1 MDSITDINGTTKFA
15 AVIGQ
20 PLGHSLSPIIYN
32 TSFKAQ
38 DVNIVY
44 IAFETGEAE
53 TIERIEH
60 LKALDVQGINITL
73 PGKFAAMQTVDRL
86 DAASQ
91 YVNAVNMITRDKNGQ
106 WVGYNTDGA
115 GLWLA
120 VKNRGV
126 DLAGKRLV
134 VYGSGAT
141 SRIIIAQAVIEGM
154 TDISVVAR
162 NIQDKDLLI
171 QVCKA
176 LRADYPTIDL
186 KLIDLSEQDQVATA
200 VRNAEIVIQSTSLG
214 MAASQGQSILA
225 DEHWL
230 QAGTVVMDVIYEPME
245 TRFMQQAKARDCVV
259 IGGLDMLVYQ
269 AKLNYQL
276 FAHKEMP
283 VQVVF
288 DTVKA
293 QLLAQKSELKQGG

>member
-20 PLGHSLSPIIYN
+20 PLSHSFSPIIYN

-38 DVNIVY
+38 DLNMVY
-44 IAFETGEAE
+44 IAFETSEDD

-60 LKALDVQGINITL
+60 LKALDVQGINITM
-73 PGKFAAMQTVDRL
+73 PGKFNAMQTVDRL

-91 YVNAVNMITRDKNGQ
+91 YVNAVNMITRDDKGQ

-126 DLAGKRLV
+126 DLVGKRLV

-141 SRIIIAQAVIEGM
+141 SRIITAQAVMEGM
-154 TDISVVAR
+154 RDISVVAR
-162 NIQDKDLLI
+162 NIQEKDLLI
-171 QVCKA
+171 KVCDA
-176 LRADYPTIDL
+176 LRADYPQINI
-186 KLIDLSEQDQVATA
+186 KLIDLSDQDQVGQA
-200 VRNAEIVIQSTSLG
+200 VKHAEIVIQSTSLG

-225 DEHWL
+225 DENWL
-230 QAGTVVMDVIYEPME
+230 REGTVVMDVIYDPME
-245 TRFMQQAKARDCVV
+245 TRFMQQAKARNCVV

-288 DTVKA
+288 DTIKGQLATRKA
-293 QLLAQKSELKQGG
+293 K

>member
-20 PLGHSLSPIIYN
+20 PLRHSLSPIIYN

-38 DVNIVY
+38 DLNMVY
-44 IAFETGEAE
+44 IAFETSEDD

-60 LKALDVQGINITL
+60 LKALDVQGINITM
-73 PGKFAAMQTVDRL
+73 PGKFNAMQTVDRL
-86 DAASQ
+86 DAAGQ
-91 YVNAVNMITRDKNGQ
+91 YVNAINMITRDDKGQ

-126 DLAGKRLV
+126 DLVGKRLV

-162 NIQDKDLLI
+162 NIQEKDLLI
-171 QVCKA
+171 KLCDA
-176 LRADYPTIDL
+176 LRADYPQINL
-186 KLIDLSEQDQVATA
+186 KLIDLSDQDHVGQA
-200 VRNAEIVIQSTSLG
+200 VKHAEIVIQSTSLG
-214 MAASQGQSILA
+214 MGSSQGQSILA
-225 DEHWL
+225 DENWL
-230 QAGTVVMDVIYEPME
+230 QEGTVVMDVIYEPME
-245 TRFMQQAKARDCVV
+245 TRFMQQAKARNCVV

-288 DTVKA
+288 DTIKGQLAARKA
-293 QLLAQKSELKQGG
+293 K

>member
-15 AVIGQ
+15 AVIGK
-20 PLGHSLSPIIYN
+20 PLSHSLSPIIYN

-38 DVNIVY
+38 DLNMVY
-44 IAFETGEAE
+44 IAFETSEDD

-60 LKALDVQGINITL
+60 LKALDVQGINITM
-73 PGKFAAMQTVDRL
+73 PGKFNAMQTVDCL
-86 DAASQ
+86 DVASQ
-91 YVNAVNMITRDKNGQ
+91 YVNAVNMITRDDKGQ

-126 DLAGKRLV
+126 DLVGKRLV

-141 SRIIIAQAVIEGM
+141 SRIIIAQAIIEGM

-162 NIQDKDLLI
+162 NIREKDLLI
-171 QVCKA
+171 KMCDA
-176 LRADYPTIDL
+176 LRADYPQIDL
-186 KLIDLSEQDQVATA
+186 KLIDLSDQDHVGQA
-200 VRNAEIVIQSTSLG
+200 VKQAEIVIQSTSLG
-214 MAASQGQSILA
+214 MAASQGQSILE
-225 DEHWL
+225 DENWL
-230 QAGTVVMDVIYEPME
+230 QEGTVVMDVIYEPME
-245 TRFMQQAKARDCVV
+245 TRFMQQAKARNCVV

-288 DTVKA
+288 DTIKSQLAARKA
-293 QLLAQKSELKQGG
+293 K

>member
-15 AVIGQ
+15 AVIWQ
-20 PLGHSLSPIIYN
+20 PLSHSLSPIIYN

-38 DVNIVY
+38 DLNMVY
-44 IAFETGEAE
+44 IAFETGEDD
-53 TIERIEH
+53 TMDRIEH
-60 LKALDVQGINITL
+60 LKALDVQGINITM
-73 PGKFAAMQTVDRL
+73 PGKFNAMQTVDRL
-86 DAASQ
+86 DAAGQ
-91 YVNAVNMITRDKNGQ
+91 YVNAINMITRDDKGQ

-120 VKNRGV
+120 IKNRGV
-126 DLAGKRLV
+126 ELVGKRLV

-162 NIQDKDLLI
+162 NIQEKDLLI
-171 QVCKA
+171 KLCDA
-176 LRADYPTIDL
+176 LRADYPQINL
-186 KLIDLSEQDQVATA
+186 KLIDLSDQDHVGQA
-200 VRNAEIVIQSTSLG
+200 VKHAEIVIQSTSLG
-214 MAASQGQSILA
+214 MGSSQGQSILA
-225 DEHWL
+225 DENWL
-230 QAGTVVMDVIYEPME
+230 QEGTVVMDVIYEPME
-245 TRFMQQAKARDCVV
+245 TRFMQQAKARNCVV

-288 DTVKA
+288 DTIKGQLAARKA
-293 QLLAQKSELKQGG
+293 K

>member
-15 AVIGQ
+15 AMIGQ
-20 PLGHSLSPIIYN
+20 PLSHSLSPIICN

-38 DVNIVY
+38 DLNMVY
-44 IAFETGEAE
+44 IAFETGEDD
-53 TIERIEH
+53 TMDRIEH
-60 LKALDVQGINITL
+60 LKALDVQGINITM
-73 PGKFAAMQTVDRL
+73 PGKFNAMQTVDRL
-86 DAASQ
+86 DAAGQ
-91 YVNAVNMITRDKNGQ
+91 YVNAINMITRDDNGQ
-106 WVGYNTDGA
+106 WIGYNTDGA

-120 VKNRGV
+120 IKNRGV
-126 DLAGKRLV
+126 ELVGKRLV

-162 NIQDKDLLI
+162 NIQEKDLLI
-171 QVCKA
+171 KLCDA
-176 LRADYPTIDL
+176 LRADYPQINL
-186 KLIDLSEQDQVATA
+186 KLIDLSDQDHVGQA
-200 VRNAEIVIQSTSLG
+200 VKHAEIVIQSTSLG
-214 MAASQGQSILA
+214 MGSSQGQSILA
-225 DEHWL
+225 DENWL
-230 QAGTVVMDVIYEPME
+230 QEGTVVMDVIYEPME
-245 TRFMQQAKARDCVV
+245 TRFMQQAKARNCVV

-288 DTVKA
+288 DTIKG
-293 QLLAQKSELKQGG
+293 QLAARKTK

>member
-20 PLGHSLSPIIYN
+20 PLNHSLSPIIYN

-38 DVNIVY
+38 DLNMVY
-44 IAFETGEAE
+44 IAFETGEDD

-60 LKALDVQGINITL
+60 LKALDVQGINITM
-73 PGKFAAMQTVDRL
+73 PGKFNAMQTVDRL
-86 DAASQ
+86 DAAGQ
-91 YVNAVNMITRDKNGQ
+91 YVNAINMITRDDNGQ

-126 DLAGKRLV
+126 DLVGKRLV

-141 SRIIIAQAVIEGM
+141 TRVIIVQAIIEGM

-162 NIQDKDLLI
+162 NIQEKDLLI
-171 QVCKA
+171 KLCDA
-176 LRADYPTIDL
+176 LRADYPQINL
-186 KLIDLSEQDQVATA
+186 KLIDLSDQDHVGQA
-200 VRNAEIVIQSTSLG
+200 VKHAEIVIQSTSLG
-214 MAASQGQSILA
+214 MGSSQGQSILA
-225 DEHWL
+225 DENWL
-230 QAGTVVMDVIYEPME
+230 QEGTVVMDVIYEPME
-245 TRFMQQAKARDCVV
+245 TRFMQQAKARNCVV

-288 DTVKA
+288 DTIKGQLAARKA
-293 QLLAQKSELKQGG
+293 K

>member
-20 PLGHSLSPIIYN
+20 PLSNSLSPIIYN

-38 DVNIVY
+38 DLNMVY
-44 IAFETGEAE
+44 IAFETSEDD

-60 LKALDVQGINITL
+60 LKALDVQGINITM
-73 PGKFAAMQTVDRL
+73 PGKFNAMQTVDRL
-86 DAASQ
+86 DAAGQ
-91 YVNAVNMITRDKNGQ
+91 YVNAINMITRDDKGQ

-126 DLAGKRLV
+126 DLVGKRLV

-162 NIQDKDLLI
+162 NIQEKDLLI
-171 QVCKA
+171 KLCDA
-176 LRADYPTIDL
+176 LRADYPQINL
-186 KLIDLSEQDQVATA
+186 KLIDLSDQDHVGQV
-200 VRNAEIVIQSTSLG
+200 VKNAEIVIQSTSLG
-214 MAASQGQSILA
+214 MGSSQGQSILA
-225 DEHWL
+225 DENWL
-230 QAGTVVMDVIYEPME
+230 QEGTVVMDVIYEPME
-245 TRFMQQAKARDCVV
+245 TRFMQQAKARNCVV

-288 DTVKA
+288 DTIKGQLAARKA
-293 QLLAQKSELKQGG
+293 K

>member
-1 MDSITDINGTTKFA
+1 M
-15 AVIGQ
+15 
-20 PLGHSLSPIIYN
+20 
-32 TSFKAQ
+32 
-38 DVNIVY
+38 VY
-44 IAFETGEAE
+44 IAFETNEAE

-60 LKALDVQGINITL
+60 LKALGVQGINITM

-91 YVNAVNMITRDKNGQ
+91 YVNAVNMITRDEAGQ

-115 GLWLA
+115 GMWLA

-126 DLAGKRLV
+126 DLVGKRLV

-154 TDISVVAR
+154 TAISVVAR
-162 NIQDKDLLI
+162 NILEKDLLI
-171 QVCKA
+171 QVCDA
-176 LRADYPTIDL
+176 LRADYPNIEL
-186 KLIDLSEQDQVATA
+186 QLIDLSAKDQVESA
-200 VRNAEIVIQSTSLG
+200 VKNAEIVIQSTSLG
-214 MAASQGQSILA
+214 MAASQGQSILE
-225 DEHWL
+225 DETWL

-245 TRFMQQAKARDCVV
+245 TRFMQQAKSRNCLV

-276 FAHKEMP
+276 FAHREMP
-283 VQVVF
+283 VEVVF
-288 DTVKA
+288 DTIKKQLATRKA
-293 QLLAQKSELKQGG
+293 K

>member
-1 MDSITDINGTTKFA
+1 M
-15 AVIGQ
+15 
-20 PLGHSLSPIIYN
+20 
-32 TSFKAQ
+32 
-38 DVNIVY
+38 VY
-44 IAFETGEAE
+44 IAFETSEDD

-60 LKALDVQGINITL
+60 LKALDVQGINITM
-73 PGKFAAMQTVDRL
+73 PGKFNAMQTVDRL

-91 YVNAVNMITRDKNGQ
+91 YVNAVNMITRDDKGQ

-126 DLAGKRLV
+126 DLVGKRLV

-162 NIQDKDLLI
+162 NIQEKDLLI
-171 QVCKA
+171 KLCDA
-176 LRADYPTIDL
+176 LRADYPQINL
-186 KLIDLSEQDQVATA
+186 KLIDLSDQDHVGQA

-214 MAASQGQSILA
+214 MGSSQGQSILA
-225 DEHWL
+225 DENWL
-230 QAGTVVMDVIYEPME
+230 QEGTVVMDVIYEPME
-245 TRFMQQAKARDCVV
+245 TRFMQQAKARNCVV

-288 DTVKA
+288 DTIKGQLAARKA
-293 QLLAQKSELKQGG
+293 K

>member
-20 PLGHSLSPIIYN
+20 PLNHSLSPIIYN

-38 DVNIVY
+38 DLNMVY
-44 IAFETGEAE
+44 IAFETGEDD

-60 LKALDVQGINITL
+60 LKALDVQGINITM
-73 PGKFAAMQTVDRL
+73 PGKFNAMQTVDRL
-86 DAASQ
+86 DAAGQ
-91 YVNAVNMITRDKNGQ
+91 YVNAINMITRDDNGQ

-126 DLAGKRLV
+126 DLVGKRLV

-141 SRIIIAQAVIEGM
+141 TRVIIVQAIIEGM

-162 NIQDKDLLI
+162 NIQEKDLLI
-171 QVCKA
+171 KLCDA
-176 LRADYPTIDL
+176 LRADHPQINL
-186 KLIDLSEQDQVATA
+186 KLIDLSDQDHVGQA
-200 VRNAEIVIQSTSLG
+200 VKNAEIVIQSTSLG
-214 MAASQGQSILA
+214 MGSSQGQSILA
-225 DEHWL
+225 DENWL
-230 QAGTVVMDVIYEPME
+230 QEGTVVMDVIYEPME
-245 TRFMQQAKARDCVV
+245 TRFMQQAKARNCVV

-288 DTVKA
+288 DTIKGQLAARKA
-293 QLLAQKSELKQGG
+293 K

>member
-20 PLGHSLSPIIYN
+20 PLSHSLSPIIYN

-38 DVNIVY
+38 DLNMVY
-44 IAFETGEAE
+44 IAFETSEDD

-60 LKALDVQGINITL
+60 LKALDVQGINITM
-73 PGKFAAMQTVDRL
+73 PGKFNAMQTVDRL

-91 YVNAVNMITRDKNGQ
+91 YVNAINMITRDDKGQ

-126 DLAGKRLV
+126 DLVGKRLV

-162 NIQDKDLLI
+162 NIQEKDLLI
-171 QVCKA
+171 KLCDA
-176 LRADYPTIDL
+176 LRADYPQINL
-186 KLIDLSEQDQVATA
+186 KLIDLSDQDHVGQA
-200 VRNAEIVIQSTSLG
+200 VKHAEIVIQSTSLG
-214 MAASQGQSILA
+214 MGSSQGQSILA
-225 DEHWL
+225 DENWL
-230 QAGTVVMDVIYEPME
+230 QEGTVVMDVIYEPME
-245 TRFMQQAKARDCVV
+245 TRFMQQAKARNCVV

-288 DTVKA
+288 DTIKGQLAARKA
-293 QLLAQKSELKQGG
+293 K

>member
-20 PLGHSLSPIIYN
+20 PLSHSLSPIIYN

-38 DVNIVY
+38 DVNMVY
-44 IAFETGEAE
+44 LAFETSESK
-53 TIERIEH
+53 TVERIEH
-60 LKALDVQGINITL
+60 LKALDVQGINVTM
-73 PGKFAAMQTVDRL
+73 PGKVAAMQTVDRL

-91 YVNAVNMITRDKNGQ
+91 YVNAVNMITRNELGQ

-126 DLAGKRLV
+126 DLIGRRLV

-141 SRIIIAQAVIEGM
+141 SRIIITQAVIEGM

-162 NIQDKDLLI
+162 NIQEKTLLI
-171 QVCKA
+171 QVCDA
-176 LRADYPTIDL
+176 LQADYPNIDL
-186 KLIDLSEQDQVATA
+186 ALIDLADQGKVASA
-200 VRNAEIVIQSTSLG
+200 VKSAEIVIQSTSLG
-214 MAASQGQSILA
+214 MASSQGQSILA
-225 DEHWL
+225 DETWL

-245 TRFMQQAKARDCVV
+245 TRFMQQAKDRDCVV

-276 FAHKEMP
+276 FAQRDMP

-288 DTVKA
+288 DTIKQ
-293 QLLAQKSELKQGG
+293 QLANKKP

>member
-1 MDSITDINGTTKFA
+1 MDSITDINGSTQFA

-20 PLGHSLSPIIYN
+20 PLAHSLSPIIYN

-38 DVNIVY
+38 DVNMVY
-44 IAFETGEAE
+44 IAFETNEAE

-60 LKALDVQGINITL
+60 LKALGVQGINITM

-91 YVNAVNMITRDKNGQ
+91 YVNAVNMITRDEAGQ

-115 GLWLA
+115 GMWLA

-126 DLAGKRLV
+126 DLVGKRLV

-154 TDISVVAR
+154 TAISVVAR
-162 NIQDKDLLI
+162 NILEKDLLI
-171 QVCKA
+171 QVCDA
-176 LRADYPTIDL
+176 LRADYPNIEL
-186 KLIDLSEQDQVATA
+186 QLIDLSAKDQVESA
-200 VRNAEIVIQSTSLG
+200 VKNAEIVIQSTSLG
-214 MAASQGQSILA
+214 MAASQGQSILE
-225 DEHWL
+225 DETWL

-245 TRFMQQAKARDCVV
+245 TRFMQQAKSRNCLV

-276 FAHKEMP
+276 FAHREMP
-283 VQVVF
+283 VEVVF
-288 DTVKA
+288 DTIKKQLATRKA
-293 QLLAQKSELKQGG
+293 K

>member
-1 MDSITDINGTTKFA
+1 VDSITDINGTTKFA

-20 PLGHSLSPIIYN
+20 PLNHSLSPIIYN

-38 DVNIVY
+38 DLNMVY
-44 IAFETGEAE
+44 IAFETGEDD

-60 LKALDVQGINITL
+60 LKALDVQGINITM
-73 PGKFAAMQTVDRL
+73 PGKFNAMQTVDRL
-86 DAASQ
+86 DAAGQ
-91 YVNAVNMITRDKNGQ
+91 YVNAINMITRDDNGQ

-126 DLAGKRLV
+126 DLVGKRLV

-141 SRIIIAQAVIEGM
+141 TRVIIVQAIIEGM

-162 NIQDKDLLI
+162 NIQEKDLLI
-171 QVCKA
+171 KLCDA
-176 LRADYPTIDL
+176 LRADYPQINL
-186 KLIDLSEQDQVATA
+186 KLIDLSDQDHVGQA
-200 VRNAEIVIQSTSLG
+200 VKHAEIVIQSTSLG
-214 MAASQGQSILA
+214 MGSSQGQSILA
-225 DEHWL
+225 DENWL
-230 QAGTVVMDVIYEPME
+230 QEGTVVMDVIYEPME
-245 TRFMQQAKARDCVV
+245 TRFMQQAKARNCVV

-288 DTVKA
+288 DTIKGQLAARKA
-293 QLLAQKSELKQGG
+293 K

>member
-15 AVIGQ
+15 AVIWQ
-20 PLGHSLSPIIYN
+20 PLSHSLSPIIYN

-38 DVNIVY
+38 DLNMVY
-44 IAFETGEAE
+44 IAFETGEDD
-53 TIERIEH
+53 TMDRIEH
-60 LKALDVQGINITL
+60 LKALDVQGINITM
-73 PGKFAAMQTVDRL
+73 PGKFNAMQTVDRL
-86 DAASQ
+86 DAAGQ
-91 YVNAVNMITRDKNGQ
+91 YVNAINMITRDDNGQ
-106 WVGYNTDGA
+106 WIGYNTDGA

-120 VKNRGV
+120 IKNRGV
-126 DLAGKRLV
+126 ELVGKRLV

-162 NIQDKDLLI
+162 NIQEKDLLI
-171 QVCKA
+171 KLCDA
-176 LRADYPTIDL
+176 LRADYPQINL
-186 KLIDLSEQDQVATA
+186 KLIDLSDQDHVGQA
-200 VRNAEIVIQSTSLG
+200 VKHAEIVIQSTSLG
-214 MAASQGQSILA
+214 MGSSQGQSILA
-225 DEHWL
+225 DENWL
-230 QAGTVVMDVIYEPME
+230 QEGTVVMDVIYEPME
-245 TRFMQQAKARDCVV
+245 TRFMQQAKARNCVV

-288 DTVKA
+288 DTIKGQLAARKA
-293 QLLAQKSELKQGG
+293 K

>member
-15 AVIGQ
+15 AVIGK
-20 PLGHSLSPIIYN
+20 PLSHSLSPIIYN

-38 DVNIVY
+38 DLNMVY
-44 IAFETGEAE
+44 IAFETSEDD

-60 LKALDVQGINITL
+60 LKALDVQGINITM
-73 PGKFAAMQTVDRL
+73 PGKFNAMQTVDCL
-86 DAASQ
+86 DVASQ
-91 YVNAVNMITRDKNGQ
+91 YVNAINMITRDDKGQ

-126 DLAGKRLV
+126 DLVGKRLV

-141 SRIIIAQAVIEGM
+141 SRIIIAQAVIEGIR
-154 TDISVVAR
+154 DISVVAR
-162 NIQDKDLLI
+162 NIREKDLLI
-171 QVCKA
+171 KMCDA
-176 LRADYPTIDL
+176 LRADYPQIDL
-186 KLIDLSEQDQVATA
+186 KLIDLSDQDHVGQA
-200 VRNAEIVIQSTSLG
+200 VKQAEIVIQSTSLG
-214 MAASQGQSILA
+214 MAASQGQSILE
-225 DEHWL
+225 DENWL
-230 QAGTVVMDVIYEPME
+230 QEGTVVMDVIYEPME
-245 TRFMQQAKARDCVV
+245 TRFMQQAKARNCVV

-288 DTVKA
+288 DTIKSQLAARKA
-293 QLLAQKSELKQGG
+293 K